1 MTKAEETETANVNAA
16 WAKMKAKEA
25 KLEAD
30 ELKAMSLEDAKS
42 EIWNMVAERNKVEAK
57 LEACERKAMAQE
69 DTIEKANEQ
78 WRGYRKQRLEVRR
91 RFIVHRWVKG
101 LARHKARKKKNNEKD
116 GELVHKKARRAQHK
130 QKEKSDRK
138 SGRKKLKKEGMADN
152 LRKQK
157 KLDNAQQVYEEAVEV
172 LQKVMMCGP

>member
-1 MTKAEETETANVNAA
+1 
-16 WAKMKAKEA
+16 MKKRT
-25 KLEAD
+25 
-30 ELKAMSLEDAKS
+30 
-42 EIWNMVAERNKVEAK
+42 NNG
-57 LEACERKAMAQE
+57 E
-69 DTIEKANEQ
+69 DTESKGWKFGECSLFTAGSKGSQGIKHG
-78 WRGYRKQRLEVRR
+78 RRKRR
-91 RFIVHRWVKG
+91 RRTVSWCK
-101 LARHKARKKKNNEKD
+101 
-116 GELVHKKARRAQHK
+116 KKARRAQHK